1 MSNLPLVFRA
11 AQEAS
16 VSHDPSRCE
25 GPTAE
30 DSLPAVLE
38 LTADGYVLTRDT
50 ITTRVDRE
58 TTDDK

>member
-1 MSNLPLVFRA
+1 MSNLPLVLRA

-16 VSHDPSRCE
+16 VSYDPSRCE
-25 GPTAE
+25 GPTDE

-38 LTADGYVLTRDT
+38 LTADGYVLTRG
-50 ITTRVDRE
+50 TRNTAVHQE